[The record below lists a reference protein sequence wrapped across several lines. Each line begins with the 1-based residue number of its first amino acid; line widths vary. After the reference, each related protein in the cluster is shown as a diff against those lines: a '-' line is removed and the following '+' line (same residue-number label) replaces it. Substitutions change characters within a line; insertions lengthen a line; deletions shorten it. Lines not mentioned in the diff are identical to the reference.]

1 MVHGSC
7 KKREIPHRQFC
18 VGVAVSGARMVDV
31 QPAGNQLQV
40 PEEEDAGSSEHQQRR
55 HQQRPPRRRV
65 PWIPRWLCG
74 SPRARRAQ
82 PPPDSESKLPPRP
95 VLCSI
100 NLAPV
105 AAAAAAGAASAA
117 GGKPPRAPQ
126 RWGPFRRRAKRS
138 AGGGVASAPAAD
150 APDTRVTI
158 GGVEELLEF
167 VRSSVLAGP
176 RPFSFAFHEQSL
188 R

>member
-1 MVHGSC
+1 M
-7 KKREIPHRQFC
+7 
-18 VGVAVSGARMVDV
+18 
-31 QPAGNQLQV
+31 
-40 PEEEDAGSSEHQQRR
+40 
-55 HQQRPPRRRV
+55 

-74 SPRARRAQ
+74 SPRARRSQ
-82 PPPDSESKLPPRP
+82 PLPTPPPDPGDKPRPRP

-105 AAAAAAGAASAA
+105 ATAGAATAA
-117 GGKPPRAPQ
+117 GDKSRAPQ
-126 RWGPFRRRAKRS
+126 RWGALRRRAKRS
-138 AGGGVASAPAAD
+138 AGGVASTSAAD
-150 APDTRVTI
+150 APGTRVTI